1 VKQCTEVSASIIS
14 SRNKQLGSYGVLGE
28 MLMNILGEWCSNLV
42 SPNFLYEPML
52 IRESNAM
59 KQLIIFLLIGIWLC
73 LLGCGEE
80 ETPVPTIV
88 KDITPPTIIAVNVQG
103 GPIPV
108 NTPIVLVFSE
118 RVNLTSA
125 QRGILVR
132 SSIDAETIKGV
143 ITLDKG
149 GLEVKFTPVEKM
161 TSGAYVLT
169 VLGIEDSEGNVLM
182 TPFSIFFS
190 AVEVDTTKPPADVM
204 PPGVVSSTPSE
215 GQSVKST
222 GSLVVR
228 FDEEVDVTSAQAGI
242 VVSGVEGTVEVSG
255 VVAIFKPQKPMA
267 VGKHTLAIVG
277 IRDLAGNVMASSL
290 LIPFEV
296 IAPLPEITPPSTGR
310 PSKGGVSWEAE
321 NFAARKGNSI
331 QVLKPPLDTADSDGK
346 AYRITEASGGAFI
359 GNPNGGAADSDGSWV
374 KYEFN
379 VPKGG
384 DWYFWGRAIATTGS
398 DDSFFWMID
407 GADADA
413 RAEDNDKT
421 NIWDFNEQ
429 NNCPLGPACAFSTNW
444 LWFRLSARVA
454 GPFPVGPAGSGI
466 DYANPIPLTLTAG
479 KHTLH
484 VINRESGTF
493 LDWFFATMD
502 KTFDANKTAPDL
514 RTVEMQGKL
523 AATWGQLKWAR

>member
-1 VKQCTEVSASIIS
+1 
-14 SRNKQLGSYGVLGE
+14 
-28 MLMNILGEWCSNLV
+28 
-42 SPNFLYEPML
+42 
-52 IRESNAM
+52 M
-59 KQLIIFLLIGIWLC
+59 KKLIIFSLIGIWLC
-73 LLGCGEE
+73 LIGCGEE

-88 KDITPPTIIAVNVQG
+88 KDTTPPTIIATNVQG

-149 GLEVKFTPVEKM
+149 GLEVKFTPIEKM

-169 VLGIEDSEGNVLM
+169 VLGIEDIEGNVLM

-204 PPGVVSSTPSE
+204 PPGVVSSIPAE

-228 FDEEVDVTSAQAGI
+228 FDEEVDAASAQAGI
-242 VVSGVEGTVEVSG
+242 VVSGAEGTVEVNG
-255 VVAIFKPQKPMA
+255 AVAIFRPQKPMA
-267 VGKHTLAIVG
+267 VGKHTLMVVG
-277 IRDLAGNVMASSL
+277 IRDLAGNVMESSL
-290 LIPFEV
+290 LVSFEV
-296 IAPLPEITPPSTGR
+296 IAPPPEITPPSTGH

-321 NFAARKGNSI
+321 DFAARKGNSI
-331 QVLKPPLDTADSDGK
+331 QVLKSPFDTATSDGV

-384 DWYFWGRAIATTGS
+384 DWYFWGRAIATTTA

-407 GADADA
+407 GVDADA
-413 RAEDNDKT
+413 VSSDTDKT
-421 NIWDFNEQ
+421 NIWDFYEYDNF
-429 NNCPLGPACAFSTNW
+429 PLGPDALFSTNW
-444 LWFRLSARVA
+444 VWFRLSARAA
-454 GPFPVGPAGSGI
+454 GPFPVGPNGDGI
-466 DYANPIPLTLTAG
+466 DYNDPIPLNLTAG

-484 VINRESGTF
+484 IINRESGTF

-502 KTFDANKTAPDL
+502 KTFDANKTTPDL
-514 RTVEMQGKL
+514 RTVEPQAKL
-523 AATWGQLKWAR
+523 TTIWGQLKRTR